1 VANAISAFHS
11 MKRFGFSLGMEE
23 FHGLLNSLCWY
34 KNVQD
39 AEHLLLCNKERF
51 PFETK
56 SFNIV
61 LNGWSNIMINLH
73 ESKRFWRNMDL
84 QGIRKDLISYSSM
97 ISCFSKTGNLKDVLK
112 LFDQM
117 KENGIEPDRK
127 AYNAVI
133 HALAKGRCMDK
144 ARALVKMM
152 EESGFKPDTIT
163 YNSLIR
169 ALCKSKRSDDAK
181 LVFDEM
187 SKRRISP
194 SLVSFHPLL
203 HVARSSDGVFELLS
217 QMQNV
222 GCVPSMDTYIMLI
235 RKFCRWKQF
244 DSVLKLW
251 HDVMPNNGF
260 SPDRSAYI
268 VLIHGL
274 FLNGRLEDA
283 ANFYEEMKNKGFHP
297 EPKTEEMIQACISG
311 REAASRPKL
320 GAITRYK
327 GFVVVKDKN

>member
-1 VANAISAFHS
+1 MNAFHS
-11 MKRFGFSLGMEE
+11 MKRFGFSHGMEE
-23 FHGLLNSLCWY
+23 FHGLLNALCRY
-34 KNVQD
+34 KNVED
-39 AEHLLLCNKERF
+39 AEHLLLCNEERF

-61 LNGWSNIMINLH
+61 LNGWSNIMINLR

-84 QGIRKDLISYSSM
+84 RGIHKDLISYSSM
-97 ISCFSKTGNLKDVLK
+97 ISCFSKAGNLRDVLN

-117 KENGIEPDRK
+117 KEKGIEPDRK
-127 AYNAVI
+127 VYNAVI

-144 ARALVKMM
+144 ARALVKRM
-152 EESGFKPDTIT
+152 EESGFKPDMVT

-169 ALCKSKRSDDAK
+169 ALCKTKKPDDAK
-181 LVFDEM
+181 GVFNEM
-187 SKRRISP
+187 SKRRITP
-194 SLVSFHPLL
+194 SLMTFHPLF
-203 HVARSSDGVFELLS
+203 HMARSSDEVFELLG

-244 DSVLKLW
+244 ESVFKLW
-251 HDVMPNNGF
+251 HDVMPHNGF

-274 FLNGRLEDA
+274 FLNGRLEEA

-297 EPKTEEMIQACISG
+297 EPKTEEMIQAWVSG
-311 REAASRPKL
+311 REAASRPNL

-327 GFVVVKDKN
+327 GFVAVKDKD